1 MTKENQIDF
10 IAAHNGGI
18 QLFSGV
24 GNQVGFA
31 TTAKMVA
38 YIVQT
43 KGLAES
49 VFHSSSMDFADEE
62 GFDTYDGAWKLWEAG
77 MELV

>member
-1 MTKENQIDF
+1 MTKENAIDF

-18 QLFSGV
+18 QMFANNGV
-24 GNQVGFA
+24 VGFA

-38 YIVQT
+38 YIIQT
-43 KGLAES
+43 KGLAGA

-62 GFDTYDGAWKLWEAG
+62 GFENYDDAWKLWEAG